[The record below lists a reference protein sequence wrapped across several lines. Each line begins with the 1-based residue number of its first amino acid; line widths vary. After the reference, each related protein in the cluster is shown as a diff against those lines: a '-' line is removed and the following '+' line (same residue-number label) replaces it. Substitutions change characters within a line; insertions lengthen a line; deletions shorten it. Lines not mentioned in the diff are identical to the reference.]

1 MKGKISRRLCS
12 WFLVFAMLFCL
23 LPTAAF
29 AVDGN
34 SGFFALVQH
43 APAPDTYPDGKIAGN
58 GTTIKDINFEVTLP
72 AGSGTYKPTVP
83 EGGKYTT
90 TDGVVYQ
97 LDKIQ
102 MVYAGAD
109 NMTYQ
114 YVNELD
120 GTGTA
125 TIPEGT
131 TTAIIYYFWK
141 EVTEPEEPDQPEGDV
156 FNFIDSLTRKVNQ
169 GNTFVLRR
177 PQYGMDIYKVDSKE
191 NLTFTYDAT
200 MDMENLGSGVFG
212 DGSWETL
219 QKNADKIQEST
230 WVDLHFQFDK
240 DWIQKEDIH
249 IDENT
254 TLTSDMFDFKK
265 DDDGVFHEIKDM
277 ENGGVE
283 LVLHCK
289 WKTPSQEDLNEGLDP
304 MITLTGVK
312 VDLPNDWN
320 DNETIVIKNHGY
332 VDGEVYAKLDPNAT
346 YVEKADINGGTKDD
360 MFVLT
365 TSDKVSLPG
374 LDKSIIVNDE
384 EVDNTSVNA
393 GGKVTFQLESNVPEN
408 LKDYIQYTQTGTGD
422 PTDNNGEVDLK
433 GEMKEYT
440 LTFHDK
446 MDEELVTPANFVV
459 KLVNADGKET
469 VLPNDPVDGFYVL
482 SQPGEDGC
490 TFDITLALDALYNA
504 GIIDESDFGVT
515 SIVVTYEAT
524 LDQSVTNGTFEN
536 EAWVTNNYEW
546 ETEHDTVTV
555 DTYQIDIHK
564 FGNGQ
569 INTEPLAGAHFKLY
583 QKVNGEEVIVEG
595 CDDLIS
601 GKDGHV
607 KVNGLK
613 AGTYYLKE
621 TQAPDGYVCSDKEV
635 EIKIPER
642 ANEENVVKVNF
653 DNRSIPHTGGMGTT
667 IFSIVGGVLIA
678 MAGTVF
684 VISRRK
690 RRA

>member
-12 WFLVFAMLFCL
+12 WLLVFAMLFCL

-29 AVDGN
+29 AVEGN
-34 SGFFALVQH
+34 SLQAAVSHNL
-43 APAPDTYPDGKIAGN
+43 APEDGVYPDKGIASYEGLN
-58 GTTIKDINFEVTLP
+58 IPTSDIAVPTQTGSFTPDIPFE
-72 AGSGTYKPTVP
+72 GTYVV
-83 EGGKYTT
+83 
-90 TDGVVYQ
+90 DGVTYQ

-102 MVYAGAD
+102 LMTSGSDGLTYEYAKDLSG
-109 NMTYQ
+109 NSS
-114 YVNELD
+114 V
-120 GTGTA
+120 
-125 TIPEGT
+125 TIPEGAEIA
-131 TTAIIYYFWK
+131 AIFYYWK
-141 EVTEPEEPDQPEGDV
+141 AIQDPTEPEEPDQPEGDV

-169 GNTFVLRR
+169 GGTFVLRR
-177 PQYGMDIYKVDSKE
+177 PQYGMDIYKVESKE

-200 MDMENLGSGVFG
+200 MDMENLGSVIFG

-219 QKNADKIQEST
+219 QVNVDKIQEST

-265 DDDGVFHEIKDM
+265 DDNGVFHEIKDM

-312 VDLPNDWN
+312 VDLPSNWN
-320 DNETIVIKNHGY
+320 GNETIVIKNHGY
-332 VDGEVYAKLDPNAT
+332 VDGEVHAKLNPDAT

-384 EVDNTSVNA
+384 EVDNTSVDA

-408 LKDYIQYTQTGTGD
+408 LKDYIHYTQTGTGD
-422 PTDNNGEVDLK
+422 PTDDNGEVDLK
-433 GEMKEYT
+433 GEMEEYT
-440 LTFHDK
+440 LTFHDQIA
-446 MDEELVTPANFVV
+446 DELTIDFESFVV
-459 KLVNADGKET
+459 KLGDDTELTYVDEYTIEET
-469 VLPNDPVDGFYVL
+469 EDGFNLTV
-482 SQPGEDGC
+482 D
-490 TFDITLALDALYNA
+490 LAQLYAMGLIN
-504 GIIDESDFGVT
+504 EEEDFGKTPITVE
-515 SIVVTYEAT
+515 YQAT
-524 LDQSVTNGTFEN
+524 LNQNVEHGTFEN
-536 EAWVTNNYEW
+536 EAWVTDNHEW

-555 DTYQIDIHK
+555 DTYQIKITKYETGHANK
-564 FGNGQ
+564 H
-569 INTEPLAGAHFKLY
+569 LAGAHFALY
-583 QKVNGEEVIVEG
+583 SDPDCQTQIGKEQITGEDG
-595 CDDLIS
+595 LAYFS
-601 GKDGHV
+601 G
-607 KVNGLK
+607 LA

-621 TQAPDGYVCSDKEV
+621 TKAPEGYVCSTEV
-635 EIKIPER
+635 LAIEVPGDNADRDNVIGTR
-642 ANEENVVKVNF
+642 FAN
-653 DNRSIPHTGGMGTT
+653 SLIPHTGGMGTT

>member
-12 WFLVFAMLFCL
+12 WLLVFAMLFCL

-29 AVDGN
+29 AVEGN
-34 SGFFALVQH
+34 SLQAAVSHNL
-43 APAPDTYPDGKIAGN
+43 APENGEYPEDSLPGTKNLDGIPTN
-58 GTTIKDINFEVTLP
+58 GIKVPTE
-72 AGSGTYKPTVP
+72 AGSFTPDIPFGGTYVV
-83 EGGKYTT
+83 
-90 TDGVVYQ
+90 DGVTYQ

-102 MVYAGAD
+102 LMTSGSDGLTYEYAKDLSG
-109 NMTYQ
+109 NSS
-114 YVNELD
+114 VN
-120 GTGTA
+120 
-125 TIPEGT
+125 IPEGAK
-131 TTAIIYYFWK
+131 TAAIFYYWK
-141 EVTEPEEPDQPEGDV
+141 AIQDTTEPEEPDQPEGDV

-169 GNTFVLRR
+169 GGTFVLRR
-177 PQYGMDIYKVDSKE
+177 PQYGMDIYKVESKE

-200 MDMENLGSGVFG
+200 MDMENLGSVIFG

-219 QKNADKIQEST
+219 QVNVDKIQEST

-312 VDLPNDWN
+312 VDLPSNWN
-320 DNETIVIKNHGY
+320 GNETIVIKNHGY
-332 VDGEVYAKLDPNAT
+332 VDGEVHAKLNPDAT
-346 YVEKADINGGTKDD
+346 YVERADINGGTKDD

-384 EVDNTSVNA
+384 EVDNTSVDA

-408 LKDYIQYTQTGTGD
+408 LKDYIHYTQTGTGD

-433 GEMKEYT
+433 GEMEEYT
-440 LTFHDK
+440 LTFHDQIA
-446 MDEELVTPANFVV
+446 DELTIDFESFVV
-459 KLVNADGKET
+459 KLGDDTELTYMDEYTIEET
-469 VLPNDPVDGFYVL
+469 EDGFNLTV
-482 SQPGEDGC
+482 D
-490 TFDITLALDALYNA
+490 LAQLYAMGLIN
-504 GIIDESDFGVT
+504 EEEDFGKTPITVE
-515 SIVVTYEAT
+515 YQAT
-524 LDQSVTNGTFEN
+524 LNQNVEHGTFEN
-536 EAWVTNNYEW
+536 EAWVTDNHEW

-555 DTYQIDIHK
+555 DTYQIKITKYETGHDNKH
-564 FGNGQ
+564 
-569 INTEPLAGAHFKLY
+569 LAGAYFQLY
-583 QKVNGEEVIVEG
+583 SDPECTESIGEEQTTGEDG
-595 CDDLIS
+595 LAYFS
-601 GKDGHV
+601 G
-607 KVNGLK
+607 LA

-621 TQAPDGYVCSDKEV
+621 TKAPEGYVCSTEV
-635 EIKIPER
+635 LEIEVPGDNADRDNVIGTR
-642 ANEENVVKVNF
+642 FAN
-653 DNRSIPHTGGMGTT
+653 SLIPHTGGMGTT

>member
-43 APAPDTYPDGKIAGN
+43 APAPDTYPSTGMATDGR
-58 GTTIKDINFEVTLP
+58 TIDDIKFEVTLP
-72 AGSGTYKPTVP
+72 ANSGTYKPTVP
-83 EGGKYTT
+83 EDGKYTT
-90 TDGVVYQ
+90 ADGVVYQ

-102 MVYAGAD
+102 MVYADAEGQ
-109 NMTYQ
+109 TKFE
-114 YVNELD
+114 YVNQLD
-120 GTGTA
+120 GAGTA

-177 PQYGMDIYKVDSKE
+177 PQYGMDIYKVESKE

-200 MDMENLGSGVFG
+200 MDMENLGSIIFG

-219 QKNADKIQEST
+219 QENVDKIQEST

-240 DWIQKEDIH
+240 DWIQKDDIH

-254 TLTSDMFDFKK
+254 TLTSDMFEFKK
-265 DDDGVFHEIKDM
+265 DDSGNTSYEIKDM

-320 DNETIVIKNHGY
+320 GNETIVIKNHGY
-332 VDGEVYAKLDPNAT
+332 VDGEVHAKLNPDAT

-384 EVDNTSVNA
+384 EVDNTSVDA

-408 LKDYIQYTQTGTGD
+408 LKDYIHYTQTGTGD

-433 GEMKEYT
+433 GEMEEYT
-440 LTFHDK
+440 LTFHDQIA
-446 MDEELVTPANFVV
+446 DELTIDFESFVV
-459 KLVNADGKET
+459 KLGDDTELTYVDEYTIEET
-469 VLPNDPVDGFYVL
+469 EDGFNLTV
-482 SQPGEDGC
+482 D
-490 TFDITLALDALYNA
+490 LAQLYAMGLIN
-504 GIIDESDFGVT
+504 EEEDFGKTPITVE
-515 SIVVTYEAT
+515 YQAT
-524 LDQSVTNGTFEN
+524 LNQNVKHGTFEN
-536 EAWVTNNYEW
+536 EAWVTDNHEW

-555 DTYQIDIHK
+555 DTYQIKITKYETGHANK
-564 FGNGQ
+564 H
-569 INTEPLAGAHFKLY
+569 LAGAHFQLY
-583 QKVNGEEVIVEG
+583 SNPECTEPIGGEQITGEDG
-595 CDDLIS
+595 LAYFS
-601 GKDGHV
+601 G
-607 KVNGLK
+607 LA

-621 TQAPDGYVCSDKEV
+621 TKAPEGYVCSTEV
-635 EIKIPER
+635 LEIEVPGDNADRDNVIGTR
-642 ANEENVVKVNF
+642 FANSK
-653 DNRSIPHTGGMGTT
+653 IPHTGGMGTT